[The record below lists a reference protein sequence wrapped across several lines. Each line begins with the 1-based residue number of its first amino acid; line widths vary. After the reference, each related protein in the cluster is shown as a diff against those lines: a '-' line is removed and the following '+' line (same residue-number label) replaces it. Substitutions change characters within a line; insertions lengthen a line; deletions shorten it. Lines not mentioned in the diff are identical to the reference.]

1 MYVYSEEMMKDIV
14 VSYESNKRGV
24 CFYYKSRKREQEDK
38 TNERGGKKVKK
49 LEIAHSIFRQSGG
62 YEE

>member
-1 MYVYSEEMMKDIV
+1 MKDIV
-14 VSYESNKRGV
+14 VSYESNERGV